1 MSHAEKTT
9 KHHTQQRGEKEL
21 KVVGRNVWPL
31 QQQQQIINTNLNGKK
46 KIQLLRVCLTVYG

>member
-46 KIQLLRVCLTVYG
+46 IQLLRVCLTVYG